1 MTARC
6 RRGRISSVP
15 ASLCLGLGLALA
27 LAACQEPEEASPRVR
42 PVRTVIVQH
51 TTDADPITLT
61 GQIQSRDQVNLAFRV
76 DGRLVERTVSTG
88 SPVAPG
94 QLVARIQGDD
104 AEASLRAAKA
114 DLAAAQAGLAEAQ
127 SDEARQ
133 KQLLQKE
140 IIASARYE
148 QAERALASA
157 QAQVE
162 AAEAQATS
170 AENNVGYTELQAD
183 STGIVTATGA
193 EPGEVVRAGQM
204 IVQVAREGG
213 KDAVFNVPAELIRT
227 APRDPL
233 VNIVLADDPA
243 ITATGRVREVAPQ
256 ADEATGTYLVKI
268 ELTEPPAAMRLGATV
283 VGGISLSSTPVVR
296 LPGTALTENASGP
309 AVWVVD
315 PASGTVASREVN
327 VLRYDLDAVIISDGL
342 ADGEIVV
349 VAGVHALRPGQEVR
363 LLDESS

>member
-1 MTARC
+1 ML
-6 RRGRISSVP
+6 SSRPNMSAP
-15 ASLCLGLGLALA
+15 ASLVLALCAA
-27 LAACQEPEEASPRVR
+27 LAVAACQEREAASPQVR
-42 PVRTVIVQH
+42 PVRTVTVQH

-61 GQIQSRDQVNLAFRV
+61 GQIQSRDQVNLGFRV
-76 DGRLVERTVSTG
+76 DGRLVERTVSVG
-88 SPVAPG
+88 SPVASG

-104 AEASLRAAKA
+104 AESSLRAARA
-114 DLAAAQAGLAEAQ
+114 DLAAAQATLAQAE

-133 KQLLQKE
+133 KQLLQKG
-140 IIASARYE
+140 IIANARYE
-148 QAERALASA
+148 QAEQALVSA

-162 AAEAQATS
+162 AAEAQLTS
-170 AENNVGYTELQAD
+170 AENNVGYTELRAD

-268 ELTEPPAAMRLGATV
+268 GLTEPPVAMRLGATV
-283 VGGISLSSTPVVR
+283 IGGISLSSAAVVR
-296 LPGTALTENASGP
+296 LPGTALTENEGGP

-315 PASGTVASREVN
+315 PAAGTVSPRDVS

-342 ADGEIVV
+342 ADGDIVV

-363 LLDESS
+363 LLDDSS